1 MANSGKQGPQRE
13 FTGAGGL
20 GQAVVAGRPVWSG
33 LMQRLKRPLNRSGA
47 ANILETGDDERENFT
62 QVGCYQVT
70 HYAART
76 TSSYSLSKN
85 KPFT

>member
-1 MANSGKQGPQRE
+1 
-13 FTGAGGL
+13 
-20 GQAVVAGRPVWSG
+20 
-33 LMQRLKRPLNRSGA
+33 MQRLKRPLNRSGA

-62 QVGCYQVT
+62 QVGYYQVT

-85 KPFT
+85 KPVHTTPSGRTITKPGDDGNVGARRKAKEQVP